1 MSFQTIRSYVLYLF
15 TFLVVV
21 FFLPFTQDFFT
32 TPKWYLV
39 GFFALALILS
49 SVGEFLFTKK
59 ITWIKKEFDSPLTL
73 FLVVASLSLLFGS
86 VNKVQALLSPHF
98 GLLTFVFLFI
108 IYYYF
113 SRSRK
118 TMPHGDMVFSLFS
131 AVFSLTV
138 LAETLPFITTRLP
151 AALQKFQN
159 VTLAG
164 TMLDALVFLTFASVV
179 SLGNL
184 LKKEDHT
191 AKNISSFLGFVL
203 STLTSIVILFSLV
216 RNSASLALPSFA
228 HSWFAAVEILK
239 LPMTALFGV
248 GIDNFQSAF
257 VKVKDIAYNSS
268 PLWQISSFSL
278 ARTAIFHT
286 MTEMG
291 LLGLVSLILM
301 LFQLIKQAFSDGGT
315 VQARLVSLYFVVVFF
330 LLPPSFLL
338 FFLLFVWMG
347 MTVSHHT
354 SKELA
359 MDFGEIVP
367 AYGLL
372 IVVGMVIVGTASFFL
387 GKAYMSEY
395 MFQQSLS
402 TNNLKNVYEKM
413 RTAVGDNPYNE
424 RIRTN
429 FVQVNL
435 LIANTV
441 AGRAKKDE
449 KGQPKLS
456 EQDRQTVS
464 QAIQAAIDE
473 AKAVVS
479 LNPSKATN
487 WELLASV
494 YRSITGVVQGA
505 DTWTVSAYQRAIVLD
520 PQNPVYRVALGGVLY
535 GFKQYDDSSRLFEQ
549 AVSLKPD
556 WPNAQYNYAWAM
568 YQKGDYLKAAT
579 AMQACVSLLNPKKD
593 AADYKKAFADLEEF
607 KKKVPVEQTSQTTNT
622 ETDQQKESLS
632 LPPTSAP
639 QVEPKISLPK
649 TASPEAK

>member
-1 MSFQTIRSYVLYLF
+1 
-15 TFLVVV
+15 
-21 FFLPFTQDFFT
+21 
-32 TPKWYLV
+32 
-39 GFFALALILS
+39 
-49 SVGEFLFTKK
+49 
-59 ITWIKKEFDSPLTL
+59 
-73 FLVVASLSLLFGS
+73 
-86 VNKVQALLSPHF
+86 
-98 GLLTFVFLFI
+98 
-108 IYYYF
+108 
-113 SRSRK
+113 
-118 TMPHGDMVFSLFS
+118 
-131 AVFSLTV
+131 
-138 LAETLPFITTRLP
+138 
-151 AALQKFQN
+151 
-159 VTLAG
+159 
-164 TMLDALVFLTFASVV
+164 
-179 SLGNL
+179 
-184 LKKEDHT
+184 
-191 AKNISSFLGFVL
+191 
-203 STLTSIVILFSLV
+203 
-216 RNSASLALPSFA
+216 
-228 HSWFAAVEILK
+228 
-239 LPMTALFGV
+239 
-248 GIDNFQSAF
+248 
-257 VKVKDIAYNSS
+257 
-268 PLWQISSFSL
+268 
-278 ARTAIFHT
+278 
-286 MTEMG
+286 
-291 LLGLVSLILM
+291 
-301 LFQLIKQAFSDGGT
+301 
-315 VQARLVSLYFVVVFF
+315 
-330 LLPPSFLL
+330 
-338 FFLLFVWMG
+338 

-359 MDFGEIVP
+359 MYFGEIVP